1 MPCDTRLKRG
11 QTISQRIT
19 EVRSVVER
27 VSQAIGAGLVK
38 VKVGPTGAP
47 VFIGIEDKD
56 RDAVTDNCI
65 YRRLLVSGSA
75 KVRAMLST
83 VPVNKQ
89 AVAQGHHSHDN
100 GATWHHHKG

>member
-11 QTISQRIT
+11 QTIRQRID

-27 VSQAIGAGLVK
+27 VSQKLGTGAVK

-47 VFIGIEDKD
+47 VFIGIEDTE
-56 RDAVTDNCI
+56 RDAVTDACI

-83 VPVNKQ
+83 MPVNKQ
-89 AVAQGHHSHDN
+89 AVAAGHHSHDG
-100 GATWHHHKG
+100 GASWHTHKG